1 MVASPSGPTK
11 QQWATTLLQRMRI
24 PVTNANL
31 AAITFW
37 MTMEGGAGPQY
48 GVKNNTANYN
58 PLNTTRDGF
67 PGATTVNSAGVKS
80 YRSWEQG
87 MDATV
92 QTLSLPAYANI
103 VSHLRSGTTGGVL
116 EAIDNSPWGT
126 KGLAS
131 AHRQGTADSNSAAIP
146 ETGIPGL
153 DPVLNAAGDA
163 VSGAASAAMA
173 VPDFLGKITSQ
184 SFLIRAGE
192 VVVGTT
198 LIFVG
203 VVQLGKV
210 AFNVDV
216 TAPVKAA
223 AALAAV

>member
-1 MVASPSGPTK
+1 MVASPSGPT
-11 QQWATTLLQRMRI
+11 QAQWATTLLQRLRI
-24 PVTNANL
+24 KPTNTNI
-31 AAITFW
+31 AAVMLW
-37 MTMEGGAGPQY
+37 MKAEGGNW
-48 GVKNNTANYN
+48 KNSAKYN
-58 PLNTTRDGF
+58 PLNTTQTA
-67 PGATTVNSAGVKS
+67 PGSTSMNPVGVQA

-87 MDATV
+87 MEATV
-92 QTLSLPAYANI
+92 TTLQNGKYANI
-103 VSHLRSGTTGGVL
+103 LSHLQNGTTGGIL
-116 EAIDNSPWGT
+116 EAIDSSVWGT

-131 AHRQGTADSNSAAIP
+131 AHRQNTADSNSGIVP

-223 AALAAV
+223 AALAVV